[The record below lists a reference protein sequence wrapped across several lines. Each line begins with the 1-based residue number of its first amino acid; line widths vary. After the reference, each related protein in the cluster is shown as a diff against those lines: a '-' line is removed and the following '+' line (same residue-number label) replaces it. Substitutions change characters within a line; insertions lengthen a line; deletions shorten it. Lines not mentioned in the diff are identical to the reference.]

1 MKLNGKT
8 EEESYLKIEMKSERM
23 ERNWSRKE
31 RWENRTCSSQKLID
45 FVPFFTES
53 TQSIERRDIDFIF
66 FSFFWQNLY
75 KLSNRNEKRTAKKRD
90 DIRRDECFVF
100 QRIEKWKS
108 RVIFSIWN
116 QDYFKYIKYEAWYS
130 KNFAIFAIYFKI
142 VIKYEFGIFY
152 PLQNIRFPS

>member
-1 MKLNGKT
+1 MIAQG
-8 EEESYLKIEMKSERM
+8 EMRKSNLFQSEIDRF
-23 ERNWSRKE
+23 
-31 RWENRTCSSQKLID
+31 CSIFYRID
-45 FVPFFTES
+45 TKYW
-53 TQSIERRDIDFIF
+53 TQGYRFYF

-116 QDYFKYIKYEAWYS
+116 QDYFKYIKYEPWYS